1 MHLLQGV
8 VNKGANL
15 QTHTPV
21 TSVSNDPLPDGRWL
35 VTTERGSIKAKK
47 VIFATNGYTAGIA
60 PQFKDHIVPV
70 RGICGRIHVP
80 SSGTPSEATNGDG
93 AVTQHASNKQVP
105 HLPNTYSIRYG
116 PGLFNYIVPRN
127 DGSIILGGA
136 KQTWWHEKEHWYNV
150 TDDSTLIE
158 PAIKEFDN
166 VMQKNFIGWED
177 SGAEVD
183 RIWTGSRFSPWSEYL
198 TKRSCDM
205 LTNLT
210 SLQSWA
216 TPTTRCRTL
225 ATCPASQ
232 VRWSLPAST
241 ATACH

>member
-8 VNKGANL
+8 VSKGVNL

-21 TSVSNDPLPDGRWL
+21 TSVSNGPLPDGRWL
-35 VTTERGSIKAKK
+35 VTTERGSIKAKT

-80 SSGTPSEATNGDG
+80 SSRGSSEVTNSGEAGTSQ
-93 AVTQHASNKQVP
+93 VASIKQAP
-105 HLPNTYSIRYG
+105 YLPNTYSIRYR
-116 PGLFNYIVPRN
+116 PGLYDYVVPRN
-127 DGSIILGGA
+127 DGSIIVGGA

-166 VMQKNFIGWED
+166 LMQKRFIGWED

-183 RIWTGSRFSPWSEYL
+183 RIWTGSEFSP
-198 TKRSCDM
+198 
-205 LTNLT
+205 
-210 SLQSWA
+210 
-216 TPTTRCRTL
+216 
-225 ATCPASQ
+225 
-232 VRWSLPAST
+232 
-241 ATACH
+241 